1 MSSLKFNP
9 EGWTGGND
17 EVTFTPTVTLN
28 FNNATGVWYVEFRIK
43 LTSLPTTSGTYYF
56 LGASNA
62 TASGFY
68 LRLNSGVYTLA
79 FASGGTLQF
88 QSSPDLILAD
98 GDFHTYRIGRNGPVG
113 TAVTFTRDGSPF
125 GTSPT
130 LANGTSATTLG
141 RIGRASSS
149 ATNYVSFELEYLIYS
164 DSTGSEYVEWQA
176 SLSGGTGN
184 TLPTVGNTNNGT
196 LVNFTTVDADKW
208 IDFGGGSDLAT
219 GSGYASV
226 KATASGAG
234 TWFDGDSFSGG
245 GYAQVSVNSYGVG
258 LALDIDVVSRSGYAP
273 VLANAFGTGTFVDTG
288 DNATGSGV
296 VIVRAVPYGVGTWF
310 ESGSTSDLAVGSG
323 YANVVVN
330 SFSSGYSVELD
341 AILGNGNNVVKVNA
355 FGAGF
360 STETFPPLP
369 DLGYGSGYASV
380 VVATFGTGTVVD
392 GSSSWGTPSVMFTEA
407 EPIIAMALTFDQLGR
422 PIVFYQT
429 AGNDLKLYWF
439 DPVAGQN
446 VTQLIGTGQYP
457 AATFDYLTNIN
468 YQESDAWIF
477 YVKGNSVYSRLQ
489 RERWA
494 TEHLVRTYPTEP
506 IIRSAG
512 LTVGG
517 RLQVVVDTVGACAI
531 GSQGIAPRDTLQVS
545 LGIAASIIETFTP
558 EPEVPVDPPVIEDP
572 EPPIIVDPPEVIEP
586 TTPQGY
592 WIKYPTG
599 YAWTSGMMLVS
610 QAAGFKMSIKI
621 KKEVN
626 VGNNAFSQIFD
637 QTKRINTSATNN
649 YITGSFNVFMKDG
662 KFYVTLGI
670 RMQVTK
676 QFWSGDIC
684 PLCKIELEIKTNR
697 QGVFRFWKENA
708 AGTGYETVDEYQFP
722 DPFPFEPTLIEEPGQ
737 SFSIGGTSYFT
748 SKRSGNSDT
757 IFRDFVF
764 EQESGGGW
772 INRLED
778 PLNKWNNVNQVLFYM
793 PEHQP
798 TLWQQVTGA

>member
-1 MSSLKFNP
+1 MAFQTNA
-9 EGWTGGND
+9 
-17 EVTFTPTVTLN
+17 FQ
-28 FNNATGVWYVEFRIK
+28 NNAVQIAGGSSSELFTGSGYATVNATTVGTGYFNEGDVFPGSGYVQVQAQSFGVGVALDTDSVIH
-43 LTSLPTTSGTYYF
+43 SGYASVNAVSFGAGIAIDLDTLALGSGF
-56 LGASNA
+56 SVAVAIPSGSGFSTETGAS
-62 TASGFY
+62 T
-68 LRLNSGVYTLA
+68 
-79 FASGGTLQF
+79 
-88 QSSPDLILAD
+88 
-98 GDFHTYRIGRNGPVG
+98 
-113 TAVTFTRDGSPF
+113 
-125 GTSPT
+125 
-130 LANGTSATTLG
+130 
-141 RIGRASSS
+141 
-149 ATNYVSFELEYLIYS
+149 
-164 DSTGSEYVEWQA
+164 
-176 SLSGGTGN
+176 
-184 TLPTVGNTNNGT
+184 
-196 LVNFTTVDADKW
+196 
-208 IDFGGGSDLAT
+208 DLAT
-219 GSGYASV
+219 GSGYAV
-226 KATASGAG
+226 
-234 TWFDGDSFSGG
+234 
-245 GYAQVSVNSYGVG
+245 
-258 LALDIDVVSRSGYAP
+258 
-273 VLANAFGTGTFVDTG
+273 ANVTAFGTGTD
-288 DNATGSGV
+288 
-296 VIVRAVPYGVGTWF
+296 IQ
-310 ESGSTSDLAVGSG
+310 
-323 YANVVVN
+323 
-330 SFSSGYSVELD
+330 LD
-341 AILGNGNNVVKVNA
+341 AILANGN
-355 FGAGF
+355 
-360 STETFPPLP
+360 
-369 DLGYGSGYASV
+369 V
-380 VVATFGTGTVVD
+380 VVLASAFGTGTWSEISPPGPDVFIGSGFAIVNATAFGSGISVD
-392 GSSSWGTPSVMFTEA
+392 NGGGWGIPTLLFTEA

-494 TEHLVRTYPTEP
+494 TEHLVRTYPAEP

-517 RLQVVVDTVGACAI
+517 RLQVVVDTVGACVI
-531 GSQGIAPRDTLQVS
+531 GSQGIAPRDTVQVS
-545 LGIAASIIETFTP
+545 LGLAASIIETFTP

-670 RMQVTK
+670 KMQVTK

-708 AGTGYETVDEYQFP
+708 AGTGYEAVDEYQFP
-722 DPFPFEPTLIEEPGQ
+722 DPFPFDSTLKEEPGQ
-737 SFSIGGTSYFT
+737 SFSIGGISYFT